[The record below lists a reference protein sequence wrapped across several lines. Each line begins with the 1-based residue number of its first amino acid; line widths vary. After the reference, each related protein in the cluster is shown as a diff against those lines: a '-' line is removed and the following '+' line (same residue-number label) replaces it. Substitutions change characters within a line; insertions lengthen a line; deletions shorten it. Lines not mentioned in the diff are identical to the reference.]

1 MHTDLKVM
9 LKIQSRK
16 KDWESKMDLVEARGR
31 AYTKLFKAFKDLDKP
46 LKRKLIKKKKSR
58 IHVGRM
64 WEY

>member
-1 MHTDLKVM
+1 
-9 LKIQSRK
+9 
-16 KDWESKMDLVEARGR
+16 MDLVEARGR